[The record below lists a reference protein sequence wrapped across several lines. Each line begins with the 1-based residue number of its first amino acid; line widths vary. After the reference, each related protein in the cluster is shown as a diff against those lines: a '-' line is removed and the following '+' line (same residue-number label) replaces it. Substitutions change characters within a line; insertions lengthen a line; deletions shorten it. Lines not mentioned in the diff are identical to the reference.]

1 MRLCRFRWAAGDTDF
16 WGFECLESVADR
28 PPWKD
33 LGRATECQEW
43 SRSLHS
49 LFLYLV
55 CIKHRN
61 IRVCRPLLQQRKGPV
76 EKQPEFELRLTD
88 LRPMLQVERVR
99 LKQVTVL
106 KILGREGTM
115 Q

>member
-1 MRLCRFRWAAGDTDF
+1 MSG
-16 WGFECLESVADR
+16 
-28 PPWKD
+28 
-33 LGRATECQEW
+33 
-43 SRSLHS
+43 
-49 LFLYLV
+49 
-55 CIKHRN
+55 
-61 IRVCRPLLQQRKGPV
+61 VCRPLLQQRKGPV

>member
-1 MRLCRFRWAAGDTDF
+1 MRLCRFRWAAGDIDF
-16 WGFECLESVADR
+16 RGFECLKSVKTWEE
-28 PPWKD
+28 PPNAKS
-33 LGRATECQEW
+33 GHVPFTSSSC
-43 SRSLHS
+43 
-49 LFLYLV
+49 LV

-99 LKQVTVL
+99 LKQVTVS